1 MLNWSTKTMGN
12 RFAAYRN
19 AENCTSNAVI
29 LVCGI
34 STPPIYKLCNNQ
46 VVSKFISFYTRRY
59 GSL

>member
-1 MLNWSTKTMGN
+1 MTMGN
-12 RFAAYRN
+12 RLATYRN
-19 AENCTSNAVI
+19 AENCTSNAVV